1 MTVRY
6 CYIIAIFSLFFS
18 GSEGLWNR
26 SKGNV
31 EKICSD
37 LKVVKMCIDLD
48 VVKMGYDRRE
58 KINHVEALM
67 NPVIVE

>member
-1 MTVRY
+1 M
-6 CYIIAIFSLFFS
+6 
-18 GSEGLWNR
+18 
-26 SKGNV
+26 